1 MDNKEKLQSG
11 NTLSITLAPIK
22 DSYRLFQAVVLE
34 FKKNGIDLKLDR
46 DTDLNFLKIFENNV
60 SACLE
65 GLANI
70 ITSDSVLEIIMEMGQ
85 RCVYTANGVSNKVSM
100 DIFEEEA
107 NRRDF
112 FEVIMKIALRN
123 LKPFFQSP
131 LSK

>member
-1 MDNKEKLQSG
+1 MENKEKLQSG

-22 DSYRLFQAVVLE
+22 DSYKLFQAVVYE

-46 DTDLNFLKIFENNV
+46 DSEINFLKIFEDNV
-60 SACLE
+60 SACLS

-70 ITSDSVLEIIMEMGQ
+70 ITSDMVLDVIMEMGQ
-85 RCVYTANGVSNKVSM
+85 RCIYTANGVSQKVTM
-100 DIFEEEA
+100 DVFEEEA

>member
-1 MDNKEKLQSG
+1 MDNKERLQSG

-22 DSYRLFQAVVLE
+22 DSYRLFQVVVME

-46 DTDLNFLKIFENNV
+46 DSDIDFLKIFENNV
-60 SACLE
+60 SACLG

-70 ITSDSVLEIIMEMGQ
+70 ITSDAVLEVIMEMGQ
-85 RCVYTANGVSNKVSM
+85 RCVYTANGVNQKVSM
-100 DIFEEEA
+100 EVFEEES
-107 NRRDF
+107 NRKDF
-112 FEVIMKIALRN
+112 FEVLMKIALRN

>member
-22 DSYRLFQAVVLE
+22 DSYRLFQVVVME
-34 FKKNGIDLKLDR
+34 FKKNGINLKLDR
-46 DTDLNFLKIFENNV
+46 ETDINFLKIFEDNV

-70 ITSDSVLEIIMEMGQ
+70 ITSDDVLQIIMEMGQ
-85 RCVYTANGVSNKVSM
+85 RCKYTVNGVEQKVSM
-100 DIFEEEA
+100 EVFEEEN

>member
-22 DSYRLFQAVVLE
+22 DSYKLFQTVVLE

-46 DTDLNFLKIFENNV
+46 DTDIDFLKIFESNV
-60 SACLE
+60 SACLS

-70 ITSDSVLEIIMEMGQ
+70 ITSDAVLEVIMEMGQ
-85 RCVYTANGVSNKVSM
+85 RCIYTVNGVSQKVSM
-100 DIFEEEA
+100 EVFEEES
-107 NRRDF
+107 NRKDF
-112 FEVIMKIALRN
+112 FEVLMKIALRN